1 MPKYLDETGLAHFW
15 DNIQDKL
22 MPSVTVKSPVAN
34 GSVVLVSYDSHN
46 VLFDCASA
54 NGGASLA
61 TWLTAQG
68 VTTLDAVVLTH
79 MHNDHVGGFS
89 SVVPF
94 CDSDTD
100 IFVQMAP
107 TSSNP
112 EYSTYTDLLFTVTNL
127 CSTNNLKSPR
137 TPSDGE
143 SVDYGIGTLT
153 LFNTDTSNRS
163 TYDTAIANAGYDANQ
178 TGGLNNY
185 SLMSVLKVS
194 DFTYVDTG
202 DAEGEAQRLNVQN
215 MPKATVARNPH
226 HFANM
231 MGYFEWY
238 NRLSPEYWIVTLTAY
253 EDTQSVPITYVSY
266 IYRYVTYGYASNV
279 LYPYTQ
285 DIDITWHGSITAISG
300 DRMDIRG
307 SEYDK
312 QQGNFYVALPPDY
325 YNVDPYILH
334 SMDIKEFMLATR
346 NGKQQTLAMYTS
358 STFITTST
366 LWSRFTTLLQTSSDT
381 ILVDVGY
388 QELQVSIVDLYKRL
402 RNAVFYSSYVDSDFG
417 TFTHYKVY
425 TEAMPA
431 VQVEFSPALT
441 TGDSLYV
448 GDNSALVDHVLRA
461 NIVTARLS
469 TGALIPC
476 VRVGS
481 SGETG
486 RGTFRGMMFS
496 GGFDL
501 LYSVQFNNS
510 GNLTQAK
517 SYKLSDG
524 TVADISVNRLSVI
537 V

>member
-1 MPKYLDETGLAHFW
+1 MPKYVDGAGLQRFW
-15 DNIQDKL
+15 DNIQDQL
-22 MPSVTVKSPVAN
+22 MPNVTVKSPVAN
-34 GSVVLVSYDSHN
+34 GSAVLVSYGDSN

-54 NGGASLA
+54 DGGASLA

-68 VTTLDAVVLTH
+68 VTRLDAVVLTH
-79 MHNDHVGGFS
+79 MHYDHAGGFS

-112 EYSTYTDLLFTVTNL
+112 EYSTYTSLLSTVTNL
-127 CSTNNLKSPR
+127 CSTNNLKAPR
-137 TPSDGE
+137 TPSNGE
-143 SVDYGIGTLT
+143 SVGYGGGTLT
-153 LFNTDTSNRS
+153 IFNTDTANRT
-163 TYDTAIANAGYDANQ
+163 TYDTAIANAGYELNQ
-178 TGGLNNY
+178 AGGLNNY

-194 DFTYVDTG
+194 DFTYVDAG

-226 HFANM
+226 HFENM

-238 NRLSPEYWIVTLTAY
+238 NRIDPEYWIVTLKAY
-253 EDTQSVPITYVSY
+253 EDTQSVPFTYVSY
-266 IYRYVTYGYASNV
+266 IYRYVAYGYASNV
-279 LYPYTQ
+279 LYPYSQ
-285 DIDITWHGSITAISG
+285 GISISWHGSIDSASG

-307 SEYDK
+307 SEYDR

-325 YNVDPYILH
+325 YNADPYILH
-334 SMDIKEFMLATR
+334 SMDIRAFMQATR
-346 NGKQQTLAMYTS
+346 NGKQQTLAMYAD
-358 STFITTST
+358 STFITSST
-366 LWSRFTTLLQTSSDT
+366 LWSRFTTLFNTTTNT

-388 QELQVSIVDLYKRL
+388 QEMHVSVVDLFRRL
-402 RNAVFYSSYVDSDFG
+402 RDAVFYSAYTDSDFG
-417 TFTHYKVY
+417 TFTNYKIY

-431 VQVEFSPALT
+431 VQVEFSPAVT

-448 GDNSALVDHVLRA
+448 GDNTTMVNHVLRA

-481 SGETG
+481 SAETG

-510 GNLTQAK
+510 ANLTQAK
-517 SYKLSDG
+517 SYNLSDG
-524 TVADISVNRLSVI
+524 TVANVSVNRLSVI
-537 V
+537 A